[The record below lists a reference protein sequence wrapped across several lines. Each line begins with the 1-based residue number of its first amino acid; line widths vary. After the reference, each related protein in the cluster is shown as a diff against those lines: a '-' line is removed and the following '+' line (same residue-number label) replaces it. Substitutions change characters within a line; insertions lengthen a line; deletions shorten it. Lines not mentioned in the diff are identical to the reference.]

1 MTLLHLG
8 LSNSILFYVQLISKG
23 EILEVAPYHHLLSSS
38 KEFQNLVNAHKKTAG
53 SNELVNVTFSKRHP
67 TSVREIRQAFMK
79 NQFNIAQSKLIKQ
92 EEREIGDTGLKPY
105 LQYLNQMKCY
115 ILFSVAALCHL
126 AFSIFQILQ
135 NLWMATNVDNH
146 HVSTLR
152 LIVVYFL
159 IGVISILFMFIR
171 SFSLVFL
178 GFLSS
183 KYLFLQLMNSL
194 FRAPMSFYDSTP
206 LGRILSRVSILNNLF
221 PCCEM

>member
-1 MTLLHLG
+1 M
-8 LSNSILFYVQLISKG
+8 
-23 EILEVAPYHHLLSSS
+23 SSS

-53 SNELVNVTFSKRHP
+53 SNKLGNVTFSKRHS
-67 TSVREIRQAFMK
+67 TSVREIRQAFMI
-79 NQFNIAQSKLIKQ
+79 NQFSIAQSKLIKQ

-115 ILFSVAALCHL
+115 ILFSVAALCHIT
-126 AFSIFQILQ
+126 FSIFQILQ
-135 NLWMATNVDNH
+135 NSWMATNVDNH
-146 HVSTLR
+146 HVSTLL

-159 IGVISILFMFIR
+159 LGVISILFMFIR
-171 SFSLVFL
+171 SLSLVSL

-221 PCCEM
+221 LCCEM